1 MSITEAQQHGETTL
15 RDANTKLQDSQDF
28 LRKAED
34 NLARQ
39 IMTYRELL
47 DVKMNL
53 DGEIAAYGQLLEGA
67 EHR

>member
-1 MSITEAQQHGETTL
+1 MSITEAQQHGETAL